1 MEKTISA
8 LNESM
13 ITHRAIEIPKK
24 KRNKFKEFIPIYIM
38 ALPGMIYLLI
48 NNYMP
53 MGGIIIA
60 FKEINFQQG
69 ILNSP
74 WAGFKNFEY
83 LFKTSDAWVITR
95 NTILYNLVFIILGT
109 IIAIVVAILLNEI
122 TSKFASRFYQSV
134 ILIPFLMSMVVVSY
148 LVYAMLSSDTGF
160 INKTILKSMGE
171 EPISWYTTPKYW
183 PFILTIVSLWK
194 SFGFSTVIF
203 LASIVGIN
211 KDYYEAAKIDGA
223 SKWQQIRSIT
233 LPMLKPTII
242 ILTILNIGR
251 IFYSDFGLFY
261 QVPMNS
267 GALFSVTNTIDTY
280 VYRGLMQLG
289 DMSMSA
295 AAGVYQSFVGFAL
308 VMITNYIVKRVSR
321 DDALF

>member
-74 WAGFKNFEY
+74 WAGLKNFEY

-109 IIAIVVAILLNEI
+109 ILAIVVAILLNEI

>member
-1 MEKTISA
+1 
-8 LNESM
+8 M
-13 ITHRAIEIPKK
+13 ITHRVIEIPKK

-109 IIAIVVAILLNEI
+109 ILAIVVAILLNEI

-148 LVYAMLSSDTGF
+148 LVFAMLSSDTGF

-171 EPISWYTTPKYW
+171 EPISWYTSPKYW
-183 PFILTIVSLWK
+183 PYILTIVSLWK

-295 AAGVYQSFVGFAL
+295 AAGVYQSFVGFSL

>member
-1 MEKTISA
+1 
-8 LNESM
+8 M

-109 IIAIVVAILLNEI
+109 ILAIVVAILLNEI

-160 INKTILKSMGE
+160 INKTILKSMEE